1 VVKTSLIQSSQKAKK
16 LVQLENQLENAR
28 EAQTAAQAALD
39 EAELR
44 VRAAYVK
51 VAVRSL
57 QSAASELLSVIE
69 DCISP
74 PSQTLKT

>member
-1 VVKTSLIQSSQKAKK
+1 VKLET
-16 LVQLENQLENAR
+16 QLETAQ
-28 EAQTAAQAALD
+28 EAQIAAQAALD

-57 QSAASELLSVIE
+57 QSAASELLGVIE
-69 DCISP
+69 DRI
-74 PSQTLKT
+74 PSHHPR